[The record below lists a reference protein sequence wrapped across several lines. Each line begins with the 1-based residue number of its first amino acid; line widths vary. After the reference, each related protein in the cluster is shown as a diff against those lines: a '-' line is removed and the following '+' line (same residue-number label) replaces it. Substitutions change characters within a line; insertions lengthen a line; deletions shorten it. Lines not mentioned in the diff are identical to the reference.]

1 MYEANNATSHRLHQF
16 LADMTRL
23 VDTAPPEAQLLQQG
37 RRLLQNLL
45 QQDDWLHPELALAH
59 PAHYQNYLIYA
70 DPQERFSVVSFVRA
84 PGQSTPIHDHTV
96 WGLIGLLRGSESCQP
111 YSRMSDG
118 RWVPAGFQ
126 IDMLPGD
133 IEAVSPNIGD
143 VHKVWNALPDQVS
156 VSIHVYGGPIG
167 LIERHSYREDGTRH
181 LFVSGYANV
190 TATGAPAPVTR
201 SLASTP
207 MPASAPTAE
216 DYLAAAPVTPVSTAH
231 HPTDQPATPSA
242 TADRLTDGH
251 AVIAYEDVR
260 RVLLD
265 KQEIALVDVREEDL
279 YAQSHPLFAVN
290 LPYGRIECDA
300 RRRIPRLDTPVVLMD
315 NGEGLT
321 LRAAHVLAR
330 MGYTQLSIFQN
341 GLSGWAAAGG
351 ELFRDV
357 NVPGKAFG
365 ELVESKRKT
374 PSMSASE
381 IKALID
387 NGADL
392 VVLDARRFDE
402 YQTMSIPG
410 AISVPGA
417 ELVLRARSLAPSA
430 TTRIVVN
437 CAGRTRSI
445 IGTQSLINA
454 GIPNPVCAL
463 RNGTIGWTLA
473 GLALEHKADRR
484 FGEVSDADRKKS
496 AASALALLFR
506 AGVQRIDTQDLGH
519 LLADHTRNTY
529 VFDVRTPEE
538 YARGHLSG
546 ARSAPG
552 GQLLQETDHHVGV
565 RGARIVLYDDDGVRA
580 CVTASWLAQMG
591 WDAYVLK
598 DLKAEDLQDTTDVAD
613 WLPDTLAPVAEV
625 DPATLKEWL
634 ANRSNLSMVIDVG
647 DSATYVKRHIPGAWW
662 LLRSQLAQDF
672 SRVHKANRYV
682 LTCADGRASRYA
694 VAELQPLVRAGVQ
707 VLWLPGGNAAWMAQG
722 FSTQQGESYLA
733 SPRIDRYRRP
743 YEGTDNQPQAMQA
756 YLDWEYGLVEQLRR
770 DGSHHFKV
778 I

>member
-1 MYEANNATSHRLHQF
+1 LLAQGQRLMQH
-16 LADMTRL
+16 
-23 VDTAPPEAQLLQQG
+23 LLQH
-37 RRLLQNLL
+37 
-45 QQDDWLHPELALAH
+45 DDWLQPELAQAH
-59 PAHYQNYLIYA
+59 PAHYQQYLVYA
-70 DPQERFSVVSFVRA
+70 DPQDRFSVISFVWG

-96 WGLIGLLRGSESCQP
+96 WGLIGMLRGSEYIQP

-143 VHKVWNALPDQVS
+143 VHKTWNALPAQVS

-167 LIERHSYREDGTRH
+167 RIERHSYREDGTRSV
-181 LFVSGYANV
+181 FISGYANV
-190 TATGAPAPVTR
+190 ALSTAPGPAMSAAHLLSPERIALPDRPAPV
-201 SLASTP
+201 SVAPLAAPAST
-207 MPASAPTAE
+207 AVLLDSE
-216 DYLAAAPVTPVSTAH
+216 VSLVNEITPLNV
-231 HPTDQPATPSA
+231 
-242 TADRLTDGH
+242 TADAPAHGYATST
-251 AVIAYEDVR
+251 YEEVR
-260 RVLLD
+260 QALMD
-265 KQEIALVDVREEDL
+265 KQEIALIDVREEDL
-279 YAQSHPLFAVN
+279 YAQSHPLFAIH
-290 LPYGRIECDA
+290 LAYGRIEADA
-300 RRRIPRLDTPVVLMD
+300 PRRIPRLDTPLVLID

-321 LRAAHVLAR
+321 VRAAQVLTR

-357 NVPGKAFG
+357 NVPCKAFA

-374 PSMSASE
+374 PSLSATE
-381 IKALID
+381 VKALID
-387 NGADL
+387 SGSDM

-410 AISVPGA
+410 AINVPGA
-417 ELVLRARSLAPSA
+417 ELVLHARSLAPSA

-437 CAGRTRSI
+437 CADRTRSI
-445 IGTQSLINA
+445 IGTQSLVNA

-463 RNGTIGWTLA
+463 RNGTMGWSLA
-473 GLALEHKADRR
+473 GLELEHKADKR
-484 FGEVSDADRKKS
+484 FGEVKDADRQKA

-506 AGVQRIDTQDLGH
+506 AGVQRIDTQDLQV
-519 LLADHTRNTY
+519 LLNDNTRNTY
-529 VFDVRTPEE
+529 VFDVRSPEE
-538 YARGHLSG
+538 YALGHLHG

-552 GQLLQETDHHVGV
+552 GQLVQETDHYVGV
-565 RGARIVLYDDDGVRA
+565 RGARVVLYDDDGVRA
-580 CVTASWLAQMG
+580 SMTASWLAQMG
-591 WDAYVLK
+591 WETYVLK
-598 DLKAEDLQDTTDVAD
+598 NLQPGDLHDTSVFDHS
-613 WLPDTLAPVAEV
+613 LPEPLAPVAVV
-625 DPATLKEWL
+625 DPVTLKEWL

-647 DSATYVKRHIPGAWW
+647 DSTTYVKRHIPGAWW

-682 LTCADGRASRYA
+682 LTCADGRASRFA
-694 VAELQPLVRAGVQ
+694 VAELQPLVRPGVQ
-707 VLWLPGGNAAWMAQG
+707 VLWLPGGNAAWTAQG

-743 YEGTDNQPQAMQA
+743 YEGLDNPAQAMQA
-756 YLDWEYGLVEQLRR
+756 YLDWQYGLVEQLRR

-778 I
+778 V